1 MAKEQYG
8 IKKGLMFSLGVVII
22 GIVAI
27 GLISSLLVFRVTVPP
42 GKIGIINAKTGE
54 PLPPGQILAQKG
66 QKGIREDFLSPGRY
80 YFNPWYY
87 AIEFQPEINIPGGK
101 IGVVESLVGDPL
113 PPGEILAEKGQQGI
127 QREILGPGTYRIN
140 PYAAKVRLFDNVVIP
155 AGKLGVQTS
164 QVGKPLPPGRLLADE
179 GEKGILRNVLT
190 PGTYRINPF
199 EIQVQLVDAVNIP
212 AGSVG
217 VQVAK
222 TGKIPE
228 KDSTLVKPGERGVL
242 ETTLPPGTH
251 YINPYEF
258 DVIVVSTQAQKF
270 DMDSNPNTNIIAK
283 DGKILE
289 TEAIDFP
296 SKDGFQ
302 IVADVTVEWS
312 IDRDRVAEV
321 VASIGV
327 EDAIIDKV
335 IRPNARSISRT
346 EGSKYSAK
354 DFIVGS
360 GREEFQKTF
369 FDKMGVF
376 SKARGINIH
385 RALIRK
391 ITVPDLIAEPIKQAV
406 IAVEE
411 DLRNKQRTETAKSA
425 ALLAQQES
433 LAEQNRRQVEGETKK
448 IEKQLEAEA
457 VAVQAQIQAKQ
468 RLEVA
473 KVGLESAEIE
483 AQAILKTGTA
493 EANVIKLKKTAEA
506 EGLAASVRAFGD
518 PKAFAMYQFASK
530 IAPNIRVVFAPA
542 GQGTLWNSLDD
553 FFKIGATGAAVEQ
566 MQQQT
571 QEPQQ

>member
-1 MAKEQYG
+1 MAAEKENYG
-8 IKKGLMFSLGVVII
+8 IKKGLVTSLVMLVGGIIVI
-22 GIVAI
+22 GAI
-27 GLISSLLVFRVTVPP
+27 AALLVFRVTVPP
-42 GKIGIINAKTGE
+42 GKIGIINAKTGQD
-54 PLPPGQILAQKG
+54 LPPGQILAKKG
-66 QKGIREDFLSPGRY
+66 EKGIQEEFLSPGRY

-101 IGVVESLVGDPL
+101 LGIVESFVGAPL
-113 PPGEILAEKGQQGI
+113 PAGEILADKGQQGI
-127 QREILGPGTYRIN
+127 QKQLLGPGTYRIN
-140 PYAAKVRLFDNVVIP
+140 PYAAKIHVADN
-155 AGKLGVQTS
+155 
-164 QVGKPLPPGRLLADE
+164 
-179 GEKGILRNVLT
+179 
-190 PGTYRINPF
+190 
-199 EIQVQLVDAVNIP
+199 VNIP
-212 AGSVG
+212 AGHVG

-228 KDSTLVKPGERGVL
+228 KESILAKPGERGVL
-242 ETTLPPGTH
+242 ETLLPPGTH

-258 DVIVVSTQAQKF
+258 DMIVVSTQTQKL
-270 DMDSNPNTNIIAK
+270 DMDANPTTNIVTK

-312 IDRDRVAEV
+312 IDRNKVAEV
-321 VASIGV
+321 VASIGT
-327 EDAIIDKV
+327 EDFIIDKV

-354 DFIVGS
+354 DFIVGI

-369 FDKMGVF
+369 FDKMGMY
-376 SKARGINIH
+376 SKDRGIIIH

-391 ITVPDLIAEPIKQAV
+391 ITVPDQIAEPIKQAV
-406 IAVEE
+406 IATEE
-411 DLRNKQRTETAKSA
+411 DLRNKQRTETARSA
-425 ALLAQQES
+425 ALLAQQEA

-457 VAVQAQIQAKQ
+457 VAVQSQIQAKQ

-473 KVGLESAEIE
+473 KIGLESAEIE

-506 EGLAASVRAFGD
+506 EGLAASVKAFVD
-518 PKAFAMYQFASK
+518 PKAFAMYEFANK
-530 IAPNIRVVFAPA
+530 ISPNIRVVFAPA

-553 FFKIGATGAAVEQ
+553 MFKIGATGAAVEQ
-566 MQQQT
+566 MQKQT
-571 QEPQQ
+571 LENPK